1 MSDGRTARSRPST
14 RTGRLIRRPMRPTGR
29 VWRFELMARKVGAAT
44 TAVNR
49 HGPALRRRFV
59 GRARRPPRSRSAREL
74 SESPVELAHA
84 PMVAPGGVGMI
95 DRRTSTP
102 PAVAG
107 VGGGAW
113 GRGEQHTAKDK

>member
-1 MSDGRTARSRPST
+1 MRISDGVQTCALPIW
-14 RTGRLIRRPMRPTGR
+14 TGRLIRRPMRPTGR

-74 SESPVELAHA
+74 RESQVELAHA
-84 PMVAPGGVGMI
+84 LMVAAGGAGMI
-95 DRRTSTP
+95 DHPQSPHHALNGGERGAGGRRK
-102 PAVAG
+102 
-107 VGGGAW
+107 
-113 GRGEQHTAKDK
+113 R

>member
-1 MSDGRTARSRPST
+1 MCGSGGDAQALGAHGNSPAMSDGRTARSRPST

-59 GRARRPPRSRSAREL
+59 GRARRDRERVGEGKRVAVRGDAGGGRSRKKK
-74 SESPVELAHA
+74 
-84 PMVAPGGVGMI
+84 
-95 DRRTSTP
+95 T
-102 PAVAG
+102 
-107 VGGGAW
+107 
-113 GRGEQHTAKDK
+113 K